1 MTVRT
6 PGVLS
11 GNAAAD
17 DPVRYGWFVGHFM
30 PPADDP
36 RATSAVEVKWAV
48 YQGGE
53 GRDGWGA
60 NREATTLAVLVR
72 SRFRLRFPDREVLLA
87 EEGDYALWEPGV
99 PHHWTAET
107 AAIVLSVRWPSKPDD
122 SIRVPDPG
130 NPDRLPSDPGPRAA
144 S

>member
-30 PPADDP
+30 PHAEDP

-60 NREATTLAVLVR
+60 NREAATLAVLVR
-72 SRFRLRFPDREVLLA
+72 GRFRLRFPDREVVL
-87 EEGDYALWEPGV
+87 EREGDYALWEPGV
-99 PHHWTAET
+99 PHHWQADGPT
-107 AAIVLSVRWPSKPDD
+107 IVLSVRWPSLPGD
-122 SIRVPDPG
+122 SVTVAA
-130 NPDRLPSDPGPRAA
+130 PRP
-144 S
+144 